1 MLKDTHRNYK
11 RASSLFPYFNR
22 LCASGETFHQTLD
35 SVKQPELSQIEL
47 TQSGRER
54 EPQSEAR
61 EGRRGSKS
69 RGGGEP
75 KTSKMVDMRERGG
88 GSKLARERNV
98 RRKVIKAQRDK
109 MLNERTMSERH

>member
-1 MLKDTHRNYK
+1 M
-11 RASSLFPYFNR
+11 
-22 LCASGETFHQTLD
+22 
-35 SVKQPELSQIEL
+35 

-69 RGGGEP
+69 RGGGNP
-75 KTSKMVDMRERGG
+75 KHPRWWMRERGG

>member
-1 MLKDTHRNYK
+1 M
-11 RASSLFPYFNR
+11 
-22 LCASGETFHQTLD
+22 
-35 SVKQPELSQIEL
+35 

-69 RGGGEP
+69 QGGGEP

>member
-1 MLKDTHRNYK
+1 M
-11 RASSLFPYFNR
+11 
-22 LCASGETFHQTLD
+22 
-35 SVKQPELSQIEL
+35 

-69 RGGGEP
+69 RGGGGEP